1 MKKVIVDLKNIALT
15 AIAGA
20 FTMIGSVISIPGRL
34 LSWIGD
40 EFADVGGCIA
50 EYVIGD
56 DKKD

>member
-20 FTMIGSVISIPGRL
+20 FTMIGSVISMPGRL

-40 EFADVGGCIA
+40 EFANIGGRIA

-56 DKKD
+56 DNKD